1 MLNFIELAVIILVII
16 IIYKYVEKQ
25 TFDVVYVTSTVNGRD
40 YLVRNLP
47 DKQAAADLI
56 ARMSLKLEKLVDHI
70 ASSNADELYDQYIS
84 GDLQAELYTNIKPG
98 ESSSEADDAAA
109 IALVRKLFKTDL
121 ARLVDNFNPDNF
133 SENTPDSKYTSYSVN
148 KGEKIVFCIRD
159 KDEAETLVQ
168 ENIMMFVSIH
178 ELAHLMTKS
187 VGHGPDFW
195 TNFKILLKI
204 AIDKGLYTHM
214 DFNRKPEKYCGTK
227 ISDTPLKLS

>member
-1 MLNFIELAVIILVII
+1 M
-16 IIYKYVEKQ
+16 EKQ
-25 TFDVVYVTSTVNGRD
+25 TFDVVYVTYTVNGRD

-47 DKQAAADLI
+47 DKQEAADLI

-70 ASSNADELYDQYIS
+70 ASSNPDELYDQYIS

-98 ESSSEADDAAA
+98 ESSSQADDSAA

-159 KDEAETLVQ
+159 EDDEETLVQ

-204 AIDKGLYTHM
+204 AIDNGL
-214 DFNRKPEKYCGTK
+214 
-227 ISDTPLKLS
+227 

>member
-56 ARMSLKLEKLVDHI
+56 AKMSLKLEKLVDHI
-70 ASSNADELYDQYIS
+70 ASSNPDDLYEKYIS
-84 GDLQAELYTNIKPG
+84 TDLQAELYTNIKPG
-98 ESSSEADDAAA
+98 DTSTEADDKAAVE
-109 IALVRKLFKTDL
+109 LVRKLFRADL
-121 ARLVDNFNPDNF
+121 NRLVDNFNPDNF

-148 KGEKIVFCIRD
+148 KGEKIVFCLRD

-204 AIDKGLYTHM
+204 AIDKGLYSYI
-214 DFNRKPEKYCGTK
+214 DFNRKSEKYCGTK
-227 ISDTPLKLS
+227 ISDTPLKL